1 MATRPS
7 PIDLSVSA
15 ATRSD
20 VDPQSD
26 EGLVREMIGGSEAA
40 LGSLYDRHVNTVFG
54 AALRTGRDRGIAA
67 EVVQETFLALWN
79 QAERFDPARG
89 SLLSWLLTIAR
100 NRAIDRLRSAGRHD
114 RAAAFSSFGQADQDD
129 LSTAEWLTSSGELI
143 GSAGPEPTPEVALTS
158 REDRSAIEAAVAAL
172 DPMERAVI
180 TLAYGSGLSQS
191 EIAARLGLADRDGQD
206 ADATRAA
213 PTPRPARG
221 DAREGGRARCESIRP
236 SGPNPEPERG
246 CADPRSLEG
255 GQRRRPPL
263 GRQRRTSADGHVTV
277 PVLANAWHP
286 QRHEPTGCVVRDA
299 ARFRYRV
306 RSSAS
311 STLTRIAARSSSP
324 SSGSHRAG
332 SRSPFTSSSRSRCV
346 TAGSTRRLAG
356 SMTSATRSATSDGGR
371 DRTGRRGTAR
381 SLAACW
387 RTTG

>member
-7 PIDLSVSA
+7 PIDLSVPA

-40 LGSLYDRHVNTVFG
+40 LGSLYDRHVNVVF
-54 AALRTGRDRGIAA
+54 AAAVRTGRDRGIAA

-100 NRAIDRLRSAGRHD
+100 NRAIDRLRAAGRHD

-180 TLAYGSGLSQS
+180 VLAYGSGLSQS
-191 EIAARLGLADRDGQD
+191 EIAARLDWPIGTVKTRTRRALRRLRDRLEETHGS
-206 ADATRAA
+206 AGASGREH
-213 PTPRPARG
+213 RP
-221 DAREGGRARCESIRP
+221 C
-236 SGPNPEPERG
+236 GPGPEPERG
-246 CADPRSLEG
+246 CADPCCRCGRTNGGGHRSAVNAG
-255 GQRRRPPL
+255 RPP
-263 GRQRRTSADGHVTV
+263 TAM
-277 PVLANAWHP
+277 
-286 QRHEPTGCVVRDA
+286 
-299 ARFRYRV
+299 
-306 RSSAS
+306 
-311 STLTRIAARSSSP
+311 SP
-324 SSGSHRAG
+324 
-332 SRSPFTSSSRSRCV
+332 CQ
-346 TAGSTRRLAG
+346 
-356 SMTSATRSATSDGGR
+356 
-371 DRTGRRGTAR
+371 
-381 SLAACW
+381 C
-387 RTTG
+387 